1 MGKFTDLPAAENDA
15 DVFAQKIIQCG
26 FDPKD
31 VTTLKNVN
39 FKQIKEQMWKY
50 NRFLNKNQDDKKTL
64 IVIYF
69 AGHGVMLKN
78 ENHIVVLESEE
89 NKLYYRLEYQS

>member
-50 NRFLNKNQDDKKTL
+50 NRFLNKN
-64 IVIYF
+64 
-69 AGHGVMLKN
+69 
-78 ENHIVVLESEE
+78 
-89 NKLYYRLEYQS
+89 